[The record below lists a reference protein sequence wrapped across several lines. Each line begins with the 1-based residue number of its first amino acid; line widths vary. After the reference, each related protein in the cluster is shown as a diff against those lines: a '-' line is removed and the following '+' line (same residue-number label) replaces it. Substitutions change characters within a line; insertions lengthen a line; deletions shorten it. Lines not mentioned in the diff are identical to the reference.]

1 MDYIQ
6 IGRVSKTHGID
17 GALKLKINERYFD
30 DFAEAEVLFVE
41 LAGKHVPYF
50 VEEMRGGLD
59 PIVKFEDL
67 DQREEAQKLS
77 GKVLYLRESD
87 LLPMEEES
95 ALEQFERY
103 QGYTL
108 VDETLGE
115 IGPIDEIMEMP
126 GQYMAACQYQG
137 REVLIPLN
145 KVFIKGVDV
154 GQQVLKMD
162 LPEGLLDL

>member
-1 MDYIQ
+1 MAYIQ

-30 DFAEAEVLFVE
+30 DFEGAEVLFVE
-41 LAGKHVPYF
+41 LAGKYVPYF
-50 VEEMRGGLD
+50 VEETRGGLD

-77 GKVLYLRESD
+77 GKPLFLRESD
-87 LLPMEEES
+87 LLPIEEGS

-108 VDETLGE
+108 IDETLGE
-115 IGPIDEIMEMP
+115 IGPIEEIMEMP

-137 REVLIPLN
+137 REVMIPLN
-145 KVFIKGVDV
+145 KVFIKGVDA
-154 GQQVLKMD
+154 GQKVLKMD
-162 LPEGLLDL
+162 LPEGLLEL